1 MEQSPFL
8 NILPDERVQ
17 DVLRLM
23 NRQPDERVTRAIA
36 REICQRENLKAFVAG
51 SIARLGSQYVIALE
65 AVNGQTG
72 DVLAREQAE
81 ADQKESVL
89 AALGRVAARLRERLG
104 ESLTSIR
111 SSDLPIERVTTSSLE
126 AYRSYVRGADLQRR
140 ARNAEAAAELKHAVE
155 LDPAFA
161 SAHFTLANTYWN
173 MGQLR
178 LGIEELQRSFE
189 LRDRSTT
196 RERLAIQAG
205 HADRITRE
213 NEVAVVALEQL
224 RQLSPNESRP
234 HTNLSAE

>member
-1 MEQSPFL
+1 
-8 NILPDERVQ
+8 
-17 DVLRLM
+17 M
-23 NRQPDERVTRAIA
+23 NRNQDERVTRAIA
-36 REICQRENLKAFVAG
+36 REVCQRENLKAFVAG

-65 AVNGQTG
+65 ACDERATCS
-72 DVLAREQAE
+72 LEQAD

-140 ARNAEAAAELKHAVE
+140 ARNAGKRWLSSSTRSSSIRRLRRRTSRLRIPTGTWVSSAWGSKSCSAPSSSAYCSTA
-155 LDPAFA
+155 PAK
-161 SAHFTLANTYWN
+161 
-173 MGQLR
+173 
-178 LGIEELQRSFE
+178 
-189 LRDRSTT
+189 
-196 RERLAIQAG
+196 RLAIEAG

-213 NEVAVVALEQL
+213 IEVAVVALEQL

-234 HTNLSAE
+234 HTNLWPMHRFPASSRSRSRPRGNSCA